1 MTSIKKCS
9 ISIKLYL
16 IQWYT
21 SMLWCFTIID
31 KVVTWKYYIIHCLQ
45 VFTISYNHSWWQQIY
60 ICKKEKY
67 QPIDNFYLPSF
78 KYEHCMI
85 YPFWIYITATHFP
98 IAFFFSFS
106 VSKLEFLKTKKAS
119 VWETYNTLVGKQDS
133 NKRMHEAGS
142 APNDGDW
149 LLPLF
154 PLQTALSL
162 I

>member
-1 MTSIKKCS
+1 
-9 ISIKLYL
+9 
-16 IQWYT
+16 
-21 SMLWCFTIID
+21 MLWCFTIID

-60 ICKKEKY
+60 ICKKRKISTNW
-67 QPIDNFYLPSF
+67 QFPPTILQIWTLQDLSILNLKNSHSF
-78 KYEHCMI
+78 PNCM
-85 YPFWIYITATHFP
+85 
-98 IAFFFSFS
+98 FSFS